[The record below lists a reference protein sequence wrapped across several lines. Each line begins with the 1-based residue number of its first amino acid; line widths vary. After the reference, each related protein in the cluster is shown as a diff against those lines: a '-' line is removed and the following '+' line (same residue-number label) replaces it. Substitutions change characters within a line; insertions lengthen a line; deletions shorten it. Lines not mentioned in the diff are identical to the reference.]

1 MPIQSLHLNEN
12 EQVLLVLHRH
22 WFILARELAGIVC
35 IALFGMALFFAKDA
49 VSAFMAPSVLDPLA
63 WFLFSLYILI
73 VLVLTFAVWINY
85 RLDVWVITTRRI
97 IDVEQRGLFNREI
110 AEFLL
115 ERVQDITS
123 EIPNMIATFLD
134 FGTMTIHTA
143 GEKSFLVRDIPR
155 IEEAKRLVLEYSQKA
170 QKKNEEQT
178 T

>member
-22 WFILARELAGIVC
+22 WFVLVRELAGIVF
-35 IALFGMALFFAKDA
+35 ITLFGTVLFFVKDG
-49 VSAFMAPSVLDPLA
+49 VHAFVAPSVLDPLA
-63 WFLFSLYILI
+63 RFLFSLYIL
-73 VLVLTFAVWINY
+73 LVLLLAFAVWINY

-97 IDVEQRGLFNREI
+97 VDVEQRGLFNREI
-110 AEFLL
+110 SEFLL

-143 GEKSFLVRDIPR
+143 GEKSFLIRDIPR
-155 IEEAKRLVLEYSQKA
+155 IEEAKRLLLEYSQKA
-170 QKKNEEQT
+170 QKKNEE
-178 T
+178 